1 MADEPKKAPLAEV
14 AGKTAFITGG
24 ASGMG
29 LGMAHAF
36 AKAGMKVVIADIR
49 QDALDKAMGGF
60 KNTNLAVHP
69 IQLNITDREAYKR
82 AADETEK
89 VFGKVHLL
97 CNNAGVGLGGNMKNA
112 TYEDWDFSN
121 GVILGGTINGVQTFL
136 PRILAHGEGGQIMCT
151 VSLSG
156 VLATPGLGVYVTAKF
171 AQCGMMEA
179 LRHDLRDDNIGVSAY
194 IAGLTKTELGV
205 STAAARALMKGE
217 KPPAPQAP
225 PPGAP
230 NMANMPRFR
239 GMMDPMEV
247 GEIVLRG
254 IRRNDLYIWPTR
266 HYADG
271 IRYRMEALIRGMPF
285 NYVSDELR
293 KRVGGFNDIPVY
305 LNQTQVPPWQEWDEI
320 KDARKALDEAE
331 SKVDLMSEVAPPGAA
346 PPGMRR
352 PGN

>member
-1 MADEPKKAPLAEV
+1 MAEEARKAPLAEV
-14 AGKTAFITGG
+14 SGKTAFITGG

-36 AKAGMKVVIADIR
+36 AKAGMKVIIADIR

-60 KNTNLAVHP
+60 RGTNLAVHP
-69 IQLNITDREAYKR
+69 IQLDITNRDAYKR
-82 AADETEK
+82 AADQADK

-97 CNNAGVGLGGNMKNA
+97 CNNAGVGVHGNMKNA

-136 PRILAHGEGGQIMCT
+136 PRMLAHGEGSHIMST

-156 VLATPGLGVYVTAKF
+156 VLATPGIGVYVTAKF

-179 LRHDLRDDNIGVSAY
+179 LRTDLKDDNIGVSAY
-194 IAGLTKTELGV
+194 IAGLTKTELGM
-205 STAAARALMKGE
+205 SSAAARALMKGE
-217 KPPAPQAP
+217 KPPEPNDQMKAMAIAPR
-225 PPGAP
+225 
-230 NMANMPRFR
+230 MR

-247 GEIVLRG
+247 GEIILRG
-254 IRRNDLYIWPTR
+254 IRRNDLFIWPTR

-293 KRVGGFNDIPVY
+293 KRVSGFNDIQIY
-305 LNQTQVPPWQEWDEI
+305 LDQKQVPPWTEWDEI
-320 KDARKALDEAE
+320 DDAKAQLAVAAAK
-331 SKVDLMSEVAPPGAA
+331 KV
-346 PPGMRR
+346 
-352 PGN
+352 

>member
-36 AKAGMKVVIADIR
+36 SKAGMKVIIADIR
-49 QDALDKAMGGF
+49 QEALDRAMAGF

-69 IQLNITDREAYKR
+69 IQLDITKRDAYAR
-82 AADETEK
+82 AADEAEK

-97 CNNAGVGLGGNMKNA
+97 CNNAGVGVGGNMKNA
-112 TYEDWDFSN
+112 SYDDWDFCV

-136 PRILAHGEGGQIMCT
+136 PRMLAHGEGSHICST

-156 VLATPGLGVYVTAKF
+156 VLATPGLGIYVTAKY

-179 LRHDLRDDNIGVSAY
+179 LRHDLAGDNVGVSAY
-194 IAGLTKTELGV
+194 IAGLTMTELGI

-217 KPPAPQAP
+217 QPPEPSERMKQM
-225 PPGAP
+225 
-230 NMANMPRFR
+230 MAQRGNQPRMR

-247 GEIVLRG
+247 GEIILRG
-254 IRRNDLYIWPTR
+254 IRRNDLFIWPTR

-271 IRYRMEALIRGMPF
+271 IRYRAEALTRGMPF

-305 LNQTQVPPWQEWDEI
+305 LNQTQVPPWQEWDEV
-320 KDARKALDEAE
+320 KDAKEALAAAE
-331 SKVDLMSEVAPPGAA
+331 SKVEYSTKD
-346 PPGMRR
+346 
-352 PGN
+352 